1 MESLMDTFV
10 KAAPGS
16 IFRVEEKSG
25 SVSFVYEGEL
35 KSVDV
40 AKKTIG
46 ILDKVYKGKVY
57 TVSVDKIVR
66 VNGDEVWDAR
76 SIGSELIGHQSVV
89 AWTGTEWYNEWS
101 HGLGLD
107 MDTAFSRI
115 PEGTELI
122 IPGYFCGTQ
131 QPQHAALKLVDY
143 EADLAVLDS
152 ITSPGQIIKVPMN
165 KVASI
170 DNGVIKPVA

>member
-1 MESLMDTFV
+1 MDSLMDTFV

-40 AKKTIG
+40 EKNTIG
-46 ILDKVYKGKVY
+46 IMDKYYKGKIY
-57 TVSVDKIVR
+57 TVSVGNIIR
-66 VNGDEVWDAR
+66 VNGREAWDMY
-76 SIGSELIGHQSVV
+76 SIGPESLDRQSVI
-89 AWTGTEWYNEWS
+89 AWMGDEWYNEYT
-101 HGLGLD
+101 HAQGFD

-115 PEGTELI
+115 PEGAKLI
-122 IPGYFCGTQ
+122 LPGYFCGTQ
-131 QPQHAALKLVDY
+131 QPQQAALKLVDY

-152 ITSPGQIIKVPMN
+152 ITSPGQIVKVPMN
-165 KVASI
+165 KVASV